1 MDVFSRTQSSSLEQ
15 STASLYNEGV
25 KFRKVGLHE
34 DAEHKFRAALVRD
47 RRHLPSLLGLG
58 SLLRERGREREGA
71 VILQEASGILAA
83 PVSCL
88 RDSRDE
94 VSWFMLH
101 VLERLQRS
109 PSGFDDSILRLSCR

>member
-1 MDVFSRTQSSSLEQ
+1 MDGFSRTQSSSLEQ

-58 SLLRERGREREGA
+58 SLLRERGREREG
-71 VILQEASGILAA
+71 VLFLQEASGIVAA
-83 PVSCL
+83 PVRAPVFDLICVIAEAKSLGLCL
-88 RDSRDE
+88 RDC
-94 VSWFMLH
+94 
-101 VLERLQRS
+101 
-109 PSGFDDSILRLSCR
+109 SGLSAGR

>member
-1 MDVFSRTQSSSLEQ
+1 
-15 STASLYNEGV
+15 
-25 KFRKVGLHE
+25 
-34 DAEHKFRAALVRD
+34 
-47 RRHLPSLLGLG
+47 
-58 SLLRERGREREGA
+58 